1 MSVKIMGMVWDL
13 EIGRDEKLVLLAYAD
28 HADHSGENIF
38 PSVSRIARKTG
49 YSERSVQSITRRL
62 EEAGLLVSEGHGPH
76 GTNKYHIPLC
86 GGAISARVQDETARG
101 AEMEAQGCKKP
112 AKGVQPI
119 APESLLTVLKP
130 SINACALSPEEIE
143 EITQKEK
150 AREIA
155 ELERAQS
162 PNAWRGREQL
172 PEPIRDLL
180 DVYVQI
186 TGQRPAKGQLM
197 DWLAT
202 GQEWLEIGITA
213 TDLRNAYGRAN
224 PPDGR
229 GFLVTR
235 PGSLTSTAGAIA
247 GERRRKGN
255 PEQSIEDKIRNLS
268 QS

>member
-1 MSVKIMGMVWDL
+1 MGMVWDL
-13 EIGRDEKLVLLAYAD
+13 EIVRDEKLVLLAYAD

-38 PSVSRIARKTG
+38 PAVSTIARKTG

-62 EEAGLLVSEGHGPH
+62 EKAGLLVSDGHGPH
-76 GTNKYHIPLC
+76 GTNQYHIPLC
-86 GGAISARVQDETARG
+86 GGVISARVQDETARG
-101 AEMEAQGCKKP
+101 AEMELQGCKKP
-112 AKGVQPI
+112 SKGVQPI
-119 APESLLTVLKP
+119 APESSLTVLKP
-130 SINACALSPEEIE
+130 SINACVLSPKEIE

-247 GERRRKGN
+247 GERRREGN